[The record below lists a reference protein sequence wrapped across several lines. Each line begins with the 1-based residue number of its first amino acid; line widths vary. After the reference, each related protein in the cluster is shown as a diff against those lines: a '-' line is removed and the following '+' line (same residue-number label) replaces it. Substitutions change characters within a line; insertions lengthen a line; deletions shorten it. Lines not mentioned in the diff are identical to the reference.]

1 MRCTVSNTLA
11 CPEPHTALP
20 SSAVKV
26 TSATMLAP
34 SSAFPIAAAT
44 AIKNKYILYNQVV
57 QSAKCIIN
65 QRGGA
70 GRASAE

>member
-1 MRCTVSNTLA
+1 MHSANCSQAYVRGAQSQTHLPA
-11 CPEPHTALP
+11 PEPHTALP

-44 AIKNKYILYNQVV
+44 AIKK
-57 QSAKCIIN
+57 
-65 QRGGA
+65 
-70 GRASAE
+70 